1 MSFTRRLPLTF
12 ALALALCA
20 VAAAQTSEVSE
31 SARAEA
37 PPVAV
42 VATAE
47 RVRVSAPAA
56 VVQLRLEVY
65 DEAGRKVFDTEQRGG
80 SVLDWH
86 LQSGAGERVPDG
98 TYVCVVTIKSLNGRL
113 SRRLGH
119 VEVGEGQATARPFEA
134 AQLSAA
140 QAQAVGPVEE
150 SAGLSVL
157 TPGGAGAATVLAHN
171 GDAGQLTRTR
181 GDLSVRVGDFFAGTD
196 REQMRLTEDGRLGIG
211 TDKPEATLDV
221 AGEVRATEGFRFA
234 DGSKLSVDEKGAL
247 LRTSAAGAP
256 LPGLGASVSAATANR
271 LAKFADA
278 AGTLIDSAITES
290 GGNVGLGT
298 AAPVG
303 SLSIGGSTKPT
314 PMTMNY
320 QYFSPNSI
328 VDQGLIGWNYYWNGA
343 ALVRQNTAFTAI
355 RFAAN
360 PANANAN
367 TSFFATMSN
376 LAGADQTVFTATL
389 DAAG

>member
-1 MSFTRRLPLTF
+1 MNTRPFLLLLFSLFVF
-12 ALALALCA
+12 ANKAFAQA
-20 VAAAQTSEVSE
+20 PPAAKSAQAAA
-31 SARAEA
+31 
-37 PPVAV
+37 PVV
-42 VATAE
+42 T
-47 RVRVSAPAA
+47 VSATPSGVRFAA
-56 VVQLRLEVY
+56 LGSVKQTRLEVY
-65 DEAGRKVFDTEQRGG
+65 DSAGAP
-80 SVLDWH
+80 VLDTGF
-86 LQSGAGERVPDG
+86 LAGNVRDWQPQAGGLADG
-98 TYVCVVTIKSLNGRL
+98 TYQCVLSARDLAGRL
-113 SRRLGH
+113 SLKQAAVLVAGGAASLSLG
-119 VEVGEGQATARPFEA
+119 EA
-134 AQLSAA
+134 EASGGVSSVA
-140 QAQAVGPVEE
+140 QAGEP
-150 SAGLSVL
+150 
-157 TPGGAGAATVLAHN
+157 GAATLTTHDGKDGAVTATSGDLTLRTGDVLA
-171 GDAGQLTRTR
+171 GEDEER
-181 GDLSVRVGDFFAGTD
+181 VRVTAEGKVGVGTS
-196 REQMRLTEDGRLGIG
+196 
-211 TDKPEATLDV
+211 KPEAALDV
-221 AGEVRATEGFRFA
+221 AGEVRASQGFRFS
-234 DGSKLSVDEKGAL
+234 DGSRLAVDEQGTL
-247 LRTSAAGAP
+247 VRTDAAGAP
-256 LPGLGASVSAATANR
+256 MPALSAAGTGTLNR
-271 LAKFADA
+271 VAKWLETGG

-298 AAPVG
+298 TTPVG